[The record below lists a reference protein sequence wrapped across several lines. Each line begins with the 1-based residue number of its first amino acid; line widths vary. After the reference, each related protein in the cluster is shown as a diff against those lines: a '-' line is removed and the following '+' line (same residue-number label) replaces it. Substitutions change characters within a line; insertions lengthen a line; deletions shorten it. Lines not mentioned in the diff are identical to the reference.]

1 MDKELTWA
9 QAVTMLL
16 IVLVV
21 VVSVPLIAA
30 EITQ

>member
-1 MDKELTWA
+1 MDKELTWT

-16 IVLVV
+16 IVLAV

>member
-1 MDKELTWA
+1 MDKELTWT

-30 EITQ
+30 EVIQ